1 MAWISVLHEMANVT
15 KTSAL
20 SAQNSWRERKIRNA
34 HTSIFA
40 LDKKSGEDRLPTQLI
55 LGDRRFLSPF
65 IVSTAGSQVSGTV
78 KFLEIVSVF
87 DKN

>member
-1 MAWISVLHEMANVT
+1 MANVT

-20 SAQNSWRERKIRNA
+20 SAQNSWRERKIRND

-55 LGDRRFLSPF
+55 LGDRRFLSLF
-65 IVSTAGSQVSGTV
+65 IVSTAVSQNGGTV
-78 KFLEIVSVF
+78 KSLTIWSVWI
-87 DKN
+87 KN